1 MDLLTR
7 RRLLQRI
14 GTAGSVVAGLPLLHR
29 LRAADPLPKPVQVI
43 VVGAGLAGLV
53 AAYELEQKGHA
64 VTILEADPKHFGER
78 VRTHRDASIDRLPMT
93 AIGIAPHATLA
104 F

>member
-53 AAYELEQKGHA
+53 AA
-64 VTILEADPKHFGER
+64 
-78 VRTHRDASIDRLPMT
+78 
-93 AIGIAPHATLA
+93 
-104 F
+104 